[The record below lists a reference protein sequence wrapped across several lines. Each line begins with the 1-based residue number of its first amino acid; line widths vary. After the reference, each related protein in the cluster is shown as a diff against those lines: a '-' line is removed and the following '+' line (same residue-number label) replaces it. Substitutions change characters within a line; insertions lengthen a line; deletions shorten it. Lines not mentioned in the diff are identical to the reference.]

1 MAEETT
7 TPTPNQP
14 AQIETNS
21 NGFFIR
27 VDEYRK
33 NVETGR
39 YSNTGHGLRI
49 NPMAVSHMTWLG
61 ESTNNDNLWT
71 VHFTNGK
78 TAIIDWFG
86 TNAIDE
92 YGVPTE
98 DVTPG
103 GAVNL

>member
-7 TPTPNQP
+7 TPK
-14 AQIETNS
+14 AIETNS
-21 NGFFIR
+21 DGFFIR
-27 VDEYRK
+27 VDEYRR
-33 NVETGR
+33 NYETGR
-39 YSNTGHGLRI
+39 ISQTGHGLRI
-49 NPMAVSHMTWLG
+49 NPMQVSHMTWLG
-61 ESTNNDNLWT
+61 ESTEGNNVWT
-71 VHFTNGK
+71 VWFANGAK
-78 TAIIDWFG
+78 AIIDWAG